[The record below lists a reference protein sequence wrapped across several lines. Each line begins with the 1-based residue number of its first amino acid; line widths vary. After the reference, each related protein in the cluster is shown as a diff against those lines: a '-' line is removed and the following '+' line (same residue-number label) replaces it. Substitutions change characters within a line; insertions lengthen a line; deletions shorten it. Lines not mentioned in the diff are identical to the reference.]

1 MAKSV
6 AIEPRLL
13 NRIEA
18 ARYCGISVNHFL
30 THVPVA
36 PRSIGAKKLWDR
48 KAIDRWLDD
57 GPDGGDGGLS
67 AEEWLERA

>member
-1 MAKSV
+1 MPKSA

-13 NRIEA
+13 SRIEA

-30 THVPVA
+30 THVPVS
-36 PRSIGAKKLWDR
+36 PREIGAKKLWDR

-57 GPDGGDGGLS
+57 SPSSDNAGPS